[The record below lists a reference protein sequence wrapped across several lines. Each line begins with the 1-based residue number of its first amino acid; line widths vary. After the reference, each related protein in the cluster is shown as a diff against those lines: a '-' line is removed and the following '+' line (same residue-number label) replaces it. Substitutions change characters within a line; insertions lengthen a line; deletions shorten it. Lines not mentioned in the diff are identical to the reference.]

1 MKDAEE
7 ALSNSARASI
17 EKPLGEVIMIL
28 HVIRRVFDFKGIA
41 VAEIAGIVSECGRE
55 VVALALSVSF
65 STCNKVW
72 WDL

>member
-41 VAEIAGIVSECGRE
+41 VAGIVSECGRE
-55 VVALALSVSF
+55 VVALASF